1 MYFQQ
6 IFWCLYN
13 KGSDLA
19 GDIRLKKKNHMQA
32 RALEYATFPQKWRQ
46 EGRRRGWGWQKKS
59 KKRTPEQ
66 MAEVKKA
73 MALRCPDLK
82 DWKFASC
89 FCLNFVENCELASER
104 KPSLVLDS
112 VVNNVF
118 ENKPYIHWH
127 FFCFCF
133 SLYQDAAICLHIQNT
148 VINTNRRLKR
158 EHQLNL
164 ANQEYGQL
172 R

>member
-6 IFWCLYN
+6 IFWCVYDT
-13 KGSDLA
+13 GSDLA
-19 GDIRLKKKNHMQA
+19 GDRPFLKRQIIWRPEHWPKHLFQ
-32 RALEYATFPQKWRQ
+32 QKWRQ
-46 EGRRRGWGWQKKS
+46 EGGKRETKKGGHSRWKKS
-59 KKRTPEQ
+59 RWQWHCLSPN
-66 MAEVKKA
+66 
-73 MALRCPDLK
+73 LK
-82 DWKFASC
+82 SRKFASC
-89 FCLNFVENCELASER
+89 LCLSFEVNLWIGIR
-104 KPSLVLDS
+104 KKTIVLDS

-127 FFCFCF
+127 FFCFYFC
-133 SLYQDAAICLHIQNT
+133 LYQDAAICLHIQNT

-164 ANQEYGQL
+164 PNQEYGQL